1 MVSHHPLNHHVLR
14 ACGSPS
20 ESRSVFHNFS
30 NKKDIFLY
38 NALLSSYVL
47 YRYIILL
54 FVELVSVAELLPDN
68 FMLSCV
74 VKACIGLIEV
84 ELRESLH
91 ALALKLGLCSYS
103 FVGNALIAM
112 YGKCGFVESAFKVF
126 EKRSQR
132 NLLSWNS
139 IMLMCSENRLFGEI
153 CGLFKELL
161 LNGGGDEG
169 SVSDIGTMV
178 TMVLMVAAMGEV
190 NLGMLLHGLA
200 LKLSFFK
207 LGHLPKS

>member
-1 MVSHHPLNHHVLR
+1 
-14 ACGSPS
+14 
-20 ESRSVFHNFS
+20 
-30 NKKDIFLY
+30 
-38 NALLSSYVL
+38 
-47 YRYIILL
+47 
-54 FVELVSVAELLPDN
+54 
-68 FMLSCV
+68 MLSCV

-190 NLGMLLHGLA
+190 NLGMLLHGISFSYPFILVLFFA
-200 LKLSFFK
+200 LTMLPPSTRKLS
-207 LGHLPKS
+207 HLFSTKISYFASFTSN